1 MSPKDS
7 GEPLLGRADIAS
19 PPAAASGLSVAD
31 TNSGLTLSKKKS
43 WFGGLGNAVHKV
55 ALQAMAAVDL
65 FRIDPQNKSESE
77 GQTRDISDDKPDP
90 RQSNDTDALSTTAI
104 KSDDERSH
112 SATPKSARASLRQHL
127 LHHPSKRHHRQ
138 SSMFSTVSRRSGEAL
153 DTAGFEKLESPP
165 LPEDSPNISKP
176 KSSMASSMVSS
187 IRGLSIMRRVPH
199 DRALEKLTSLE
210 DKAANIPLPSSPI
223 NIPSAAPALK
233 LDLGPTGLMPAN
245 FNRSPEAKRTKETLE
260 LTDPANITTA
270 RPTSHFLPIGSAT
283 SSPQAGSYTSSGSDL
298 RPFTPREILHLKLTP
313 LDGGDIKPAPGPP
326 TPMPGTNMPLELD
339 GTSEEPP
346 SKAHTANSIDSD
358 RCQMFERSVTPID
371 EPKRKELRPMASL
384 DAMAEAC
391 TLACT
396 EDDTR
401 ADSES
406 SLVTQDGKP
415 DSSKLIAPPPSRVM
429 TPRRN
434 ATCDASLPAC
444 PSDMEELSRQ
454 PANQPNATNVLP
466 GDEWMGDDD
475 PFAPRT
481 SGDGVGPPSPDR
493 RVLLPFRPKD
503 PSPEKDQ
510 SIASMVECSP
520 QEDALGDMKPEAQLE
535 SESPA
540 EETLAAQLQLDD
552 SVVLQLVQALEL
564 EGAAE
569 LTEEVVA
576 DDGGVG
582 EHDALPKAPLH
593 PVGFTFFPSTESE
606 EAPQEEGLSPH
617 GGPLSPQWLDS
628 EMPTSDLNP
637 SANITETADITNINT
652 AEHKFSLT
660 NWMNDIPSECPP
672 PDQPHTPSRRQ
683 QMDASVDSFPSVDA
697 ERDTPPISPRSS
709 DTAGRT
715 PSMGERIDF
724 DLARSERNG
733 RYNALFH
740 EVSVDGAVDGEEVW
754 IGLDPQDE
762 DRDVLEAVDPE
773 EDDISRSKP
782 SPRKDSKVCPDW
794 LRASSPLLP
803 KSVETNDVS
812 RSPESCDEHSIACE
826 QHDNGAPSWLKN
838 DVVSTT
844 PTKTPEIL
852 PSTPTERPSK
862 SPGPPQ
868 ASTSSAAISTRLTV
882 MDPLGGHPAINLAG
896 HTPETTHSSTDSPI
910 ISSHHPTGTIGH
922 RVTSADTLDDTL
934 DLLQSSQ
941 CGYEG
946 DESSA
951 VTSPSPKKKGT
962 PARYRSV
969 GKRAG
974 AGRGYGF

>member
-1 MSPKDS
+1 
-7 GEPLLGRADIAS
+7 
-19 PPAAASGLSVAD
+19 
-31 TNSGLTLSKKKS
+31 
-43 WFGGLGNAVHKV
+43 
-55 ALQAMAAVDL
+55 
-65 FRIDPQNKSESE
+65 
-77 GQTRDISDDKPDP
+77 
-90 RQSNDTDALSTTAI
+90 
-104 KSDDERSH
+104 
-112 SATPKSARASLRQHL
+112 
-127 LHHPSKRHHRQ
+127 
-138 SSMFSTVSRRSGEAL
+138 
-153 DTAGFEKLESPP
+153 
-165 LPEDSPNISKP
+165 
-176 KSSMASSMVSS
+176 
-187 IRGLSIMRRVPH
+187 
-199 DRALEKLTSLE
+199 
-210 DKAANIPLPSSPI
+210 
-223 NIPSAAPALK
+223 
-233 LDLGPTGLMPAN
+233 
-245 FNRSPEAKRTKETLE
+245 
-260 LTDPANITTA
+260 
-270 RPTSHFLPIGSAT
+270 
-283 SSPQAGSYTSSGSDL
+283 
-298 RPFTPREILHLKLTP
+298 
-313 LDGGDIKPAPGPP
+313 
-326 TPMPGTNMPLELD
+326 MPLELD

-346 SKAHTANSIDSD
+346 SKAHTANSIHSD

-401 ADSES
+401 ADSKS

-415 DSSKLIAPPPSRVM
+415 DSSKLIAPPSSRVM

-434 ATCDASLPAC
+434 ATSDASLPAC

-466 GDEWMGDDD
+466 GDGWVDDDD
-475 PFAPRT
+475 PFAPKN

-510 SIASMVECSP
+510 SIASMVGCSP
-520 QEDALGDMKPEAQLE
+520 QEDTPGDMKPEAQLE

-552 SVVLQLVQALEL
+552 SVVLQLVQALGL
-564 EGAAE
+564 EDAAD
-569 LTEEVVA
+569 LTEQVIL
-576 DDGGVG
+576 DDDGVG
-582 EHDALPKAPLH
+582 EDDALRSAPLQ
-593 PVGFTFFPSTESE
+593 PVDFTFFPSTESE
-606 EAPQEEGLSPH
+606 EAPQYEGLSPH
-617 GGPLSPQWLDS
+617 GVPLSPQWLDS
-628 EMPTSDLNP
+628 EMPTSK
-637 SANITETADITNINT
+637 TADITCINT
-652 AEHKFSLT
+652 TEHEFSLT
-660 NWMNDIPSECPP
+660 NWMKDIPSECPP
-672 PDQPHTPSRRQ
+672 PDQPHTPSRQQ

-773 EDDISRSKP
+773 EGDVSPSKP

-794 LRASSPLLP
+794 VRASSPLLP
-803 KSVETNDVS
+803 KSAETSNVS
-812 RSPESCDEHSIACE
+812 RSPKGGDEHFIACE
-826 QHDNGAPSWLKN
+826 QHDSGAPSRSKN
-838 DVVSTT
+838 DAVPTT
-844 PTKTPEIL
+844 PTKTLEIL
-852 PSTPTERPSK
+852 PSTPTEKRLT
-862 SPGPPQ
+862 SPAPLL
-868 ASTSSAAISTRLTV
+868 ASTSSAAVSTRLTV

-910 ISSHHPTGTIGH
+910 ISPHHPTGTIGH

-941 CGYEG
+941 SGYEG

-951 VTSPSPKKKGT
+951 VTSPSPKKRGT

-974 AGRGYGF
+974 VGRGYGF